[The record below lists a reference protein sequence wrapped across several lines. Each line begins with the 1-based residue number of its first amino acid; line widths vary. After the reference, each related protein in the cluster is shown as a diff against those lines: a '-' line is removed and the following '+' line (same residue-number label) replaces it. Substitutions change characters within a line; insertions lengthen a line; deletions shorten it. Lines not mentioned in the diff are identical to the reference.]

1 MTGVQTCALPIC
13 MVGERMKAIR
23 LCINRFDEET
33 KTAFLDL
40 YAKVDPTI
48 NPVPETPAAPPAA
61 ENTQEV
67 AF

>member
-1 MTGVQTCALPIC
+1 MIGDRQ
-13 MVGERMKAIR
+13 KAIR

-48 NPVPETPAAPPAA
+48 NPVPETPATETVA
-61 ENTQEV
+61 EKAQEV
-67 AF
+67 SF